1 MKRMPPSVRTRQTIT
16 EALSKGS
23 GSEDPLSELIGLA
36 VKGMIETFARDP
48 GDWQASGVYRSFCN
62 FGKVS

>member
-1 MKRMPPSVRTRQTIT
+1 MKKCHHRSEHDRPIA

-36 VKGMIETFARDP
+36 IKGLLETFARDP
-48 GDWQASGVYRSFCN
+48 GDWPASSR
-62 FGKVS
+62 KRTIRRR